1 MSKVLVKW
9 NKSNVMSVGAG
20 LPDASVIQ
28 FMPGVNEFTKEQWET
43 VSKHPEIKKRM
54 ETEVV
59 DLKRGKVPMIEVL
72 SEAKKADDSNKGDDD
87 NNEGGI
93 AGLNVGDAKAL
104 VKETENTPLLRE
116 WLESETRKGVKE
128 AIEKKLE
135 KIEADRE
142 GSNDENNSQE

>member
-28 FMPGVNEFTKEQWET
+28 FMPGVNEFTKEQWEK
-43 VSKHPEIKKRM
+43 VSAHPEIKKRM

-72 SEAKKADDSNKGDDD
+72 AEKKSESNGDSDDD
-87 NNEGGI
+87 NGSAAISELG
-93 AGLNVGDAKAL
+93 VKDAKAL
-104 VKETENTPLLRE
+104 VGETFNTPLLRE
-116 WLESETRKGVKE
+116 WLESETRKGVKD
-128 AIEKKLE
+128 AIEKQLA

-142 GSNDENNSQE
+142 GSDDENNSQE

>member
-9 NKSNVMSVGAG
+9 NKSNVMSVGCG

-28 FMPGVNEFTKEQWET
+28 FIPGVNEFTKEQWAV
-43 VSKHPEIKKRM
+43 VSKHPEIKSRM
-54 ETEVV
+54 KEEVV

-72 SEAKKADDSNKGDDD
+72 SEVKKSKGSNEGDDD
-87 NNEGGI
+87 NKGGI
-93 AGLNVGDAKAL
+93 EGLNVGDAKAL

-135 KIEADRE
+135 KIEAGRE
-142 GSNDENNSQE
+142 GSNDENGSQE

>member
-1 MSKVLVKW
+1 
-9 NKSNVMSVGAG
+9 MSVGAG

-28 FMPGVNEFTKEQWET
+28 FMPGVNEFTKEQWEK
-43 VSKHPEIKKRM
+43 VSAHPEIKKRM

-72 SEAKKADDSNKGDDD
+72 SEVKKSDNSNEGNDEDNKG
-87 NNEGGI
+87 GI
-93 AGLNVGDAKAL
+93 EGLNVGDAKAL

-142 GSNDENNSQE
+142 GNDENEGSQE

>member
-1 MSKVLVKW
+1 MSKILVKW
-9 NKSNVMSVGAG
+9 NKSNVMGVGAG

-28 FMPGVNEFTKEQWET
+28 FVPGINEFTKEQWEI
-43 VSKHPEIKKRM
+43 VGAHPEIKARM
-54 ETEVV
+54 KTEVV

-72 SEAKKADDSNKGDDD
+72 SETKKSDDTNKGDDD

-93 AGLNVGDAKAL
+93 AGLGVKEAKNII
-104 VKETENTPLLRE
+104 KETENTPLLRE

-142 GSNDENNSQE
+142 GNEDDSQE

>member
-9 NKSNVMSVGAG
+9 NKTNVMSVGAG

-28 FMPGVNEFTKEQWET
+28 FIPGINEFTKEQWEV

-54 ETEVV
+54 EMEVV
-59 DLKRGKVPMIEVL
+59 DLKRGKVKMIELL
-72 SEAKKADDSNKGDDD
+72 SEVKKSDDDNKGDED
-87 NNEGGI
+87 NKGGI
-93 AGLNVGDAKAL
+93 EGLNVGDAKNL
-104 VKETENTPLLRE
+104 IKETENTPLLRE

-135 KIEADRE
+135 KIDKDRE
-142 GSNDENNSQE
+142 GNDENEGSQE

>member
-28 FMPGVNEFTKEQWET
+28 FMPGVNEFTKEQWEK
-43 VSKHPEIKKRM
+43 VSAHPEIKKRM

-72 SEAKKADDSNKGDDD
+72 AEKKENKSEGNDDD
-87 NNEGGI
+87 ANTNSAISELG
-93 AGLNVGDAKAL
+93 VKDAKTL
-104 VKETENTPLLRE
+104 VEETFNTVLLKE
-116 WLESETRKGVKE
+116 WLEGETRKGVKS
-128 AIEKKLE
+128 AIEKQLE
-135 KIEADRE
+135 GIEKERE
-142 GSNDENNSQE
+142 GSNDENSQE